1 MVWGIFKSDTISET
15 YKKMK
20 SEELKGNQHK
30 LDKNKNGKLDSA
42 DFKKLRGEETEEELD
57 ALISEVLSADQPAGK
72 WISDFIDSDNPKFAG
87 KSKEKRKQMALAAYY
102 AAQKKESTEY
112 ESFIE
117 LDEEADL
124 VKSGAKQI
132 KHANVKDK
140 EDDKD
145 DFGPRA
151 QGEKDFLDKL
161 SVNVTDDPAGEYK
174 SGADKLAV
182 SAKPT
187 GKGAGKYDGK
197 NKTGIKE
204 EAESASEDT
213 SKTTS
218 EEGNSIEE
226 ASCNSSTEKKTFSKF
241 KEEVKNKKAE

>member
-1 MVWGIFKSDTISET
+1 MIA
-15 YKKMK
+15 
-20 SEELKGNQHK
+20 EELKGNQHK
-30 LDKNKNGKLDSA
+30 LDKNKTGKLDSD

-132 KHANVKDK
+132 KHANIKDK

-174 SGADKLAV
+174 SGSDKLAV
-182 SAKPT
+182 SSKPT

-204 EAESASEDT
+204 EAEGSSEDT
-213 SKTTS
+213 NEAT
-218 EEGNSIEE
+218 EESGSSIEE
-226 ASCNSSTEKKTFSKF
+226 ASCDSKPEKKTFTKF